1 MGEGGNTEPE
11 KEKAEGNEAIMIIF
25 KDMKDHSVD
34 RELRRFLLCGFE
46 PTGRSQKD
54 TDFSAM

>member
-1 MGEGGNTEPE
+1 
-11 KEKAEGNEAIMIIF
+11 MIIF

-34 RELRRFLLCGFE
+34 RELNRLLLRGFE